1 MKIIIACRNYL
12 VSHGDLAENRY
23 IQLGYLTLRNF
34 SNNNGPN
41 MAAGLAYFAL
51 FSLFPLSL
59 IFMALMGF
67 FLVDQGDQIKFVN
80 ALQGFIPVSGE
91 YLSET
96 IGEVVENRGPIS
108 LIGFLGLSWSGLAVF
123 SAVRRGINHA
133 WGIGKAQHA
142 VKGRVTDLF
151 MLIGVGLGAIVIFI
165 LSAKLFEVPR
175 LGDWLSLVGGGIPA
189 KVIVSLLSLFVSFLV
204 LLLIYKYIPQRK
216 VAWGDV
222 WLGALLGG
230 VCLECGKNVFAWYV
244 SNFGNLNVVYGSL
257 GALMAVL
264 VWVYLAAT
272 VLLMAAHF
280 SAVYCRVI
288 GSEAGKS

>member
-1 MKIIIACRNYL
+1 MKIIIACRNCL
-12 VSHGDLAENRY
+12 VSHGGLTENRY

-34 SNNNGPN
+34 SYNNGPT
-41 MAAGLAYFAL
+41 MAAGLAFFTL

-80 ALQGFIPVSGE
+80 TLQGFIPVSGE

-96 IGEVVENRGPIS
+96 IGGVAENRGPIS
-108 LIGFLGLSWSGLAVF
+108 LVGFLGLSWSGLAVF

-133 WGIGKAQHA
+133 WGIGNAQHV

-165 LSAKLFEVPR
+165 LSAKLFEIPR
-175 LGDWLSLVGGGIPA
+175 IGDWLSLVDGGIPGKA
-189 KVIVSLLSLFVSFLV
+189 IVSLLSLFVSFLV
-204 LLLIYKYIPQRK
+204 LLVIYKYIPQRK

-230 VCLECGKNVFAWYV
+230 IGLECGKNVFAWYV
-244 SNFGNLNVVYGSL
+244 SNFGNFNVAYGSL

-264 VWVYLAAT
+264 LGVYLAAT
-272 VLLMAAHF
+272 VLLLAAHF

-288 GSEAGKS
+288 GSEAEKS